1 MASSQLLALLC
12 VIAAAVVQVHG
23 MEVWPVDGY
32 TQEDLHE
39 AVQDHLG
46 PAISLLDVTTIE
58 EAEEVGDRKFSD
70 EQREVGELHVRKFV
84 QENLSYNDVETLN
97 ARGTQGILGVPQR
110 SRDHGVGEVGE
121 DKAKS
126 NAQRSLLRAHPVV
139 GRSRAGAEQGEGA
152 NPVEKVFTSEDKKAD
167 QRAKEK
173 DDEEKKADK
182 PKSDKPKADE
192 VPRATTPKEDRAK
205 KIEIEEK
212 NAEKKKQK
220 KEQKTKEEKIE
231 IDHESELK
239 KRSAQMHSQ
248 MRSMGINERLTKN
261 KLQKITVAKKK
272 KKNIIVNTQA
282 DKDTAKLPRDALPP
296 VQVHGHEGRVDPAE
310 PRRTFLMNPADTPR
324 GFQYCT
330 DRHTITFTS
339 VEAPDIPASLCGKC
353 EGGFT
358 LLPMTNLGFKM
369 LGICYSIKGISKR
382 GHTGCDG
389 TNCKLRPLPLW
400 DRVKSLPRMTYN
412 DRSCR
417 YFMTIKGWRKKQNYI
432 AKENGLPKAAAEK
445 WRRVSQTSENK
456 RAHAT
461 QCAVTTRT
469 SDASLGEYKDPRAAA
484 TIKARKYSGSGGK
497 WFATSLTRDGPDDV
511 KMPTESHFQCVEPG
525 TEECVIAEGW
535 KYDYQEL
542 KVAKYSGC
550 YTHLQSRPTLTC
562 DKATQIL
569 ACNQVRVFSTF
580 SWLEEKTE
588 TGGYKIVDK
597 LVRKGDYTIYAT
609 ERASWWNKGAQARS
623 MYVVDEA
630 PFFCTHHSPRLCRKH
645 WENRASY
652 LAIAAL
658 ELKGK
663 KPCQTAECG
672 GASWTAFKGCQ
683 RMMSEAA
690 LSLQ

>member
-1 MASSQLLALLC
+1 MGFCDTQMASSQLLALLC

-70 EQREVGELHVRKFV
+70 EQREIGELRVRKFAA
-84 QENLSYNDVETLN
+84 DM
-97 ARGTQGILGVPQR
+97 I
-110 SRDHGVGEVGE
+110 GEVEE
-121 DKAKS
+121 DEAKS
-126 NAQRSLLRAHPVV
+126 NAQRSLLFALDPW
-139 GRSRAGAEQGEGA
+139 GLEQGEGA
-152 NPVEKVFTSEDKKAD
+152 DPKKKEKTSEDKKAE
-167 QRAKEK
+167 QRATEK
-173 DDEEKKADK
+173 GDEEKKADK
-182 PKSDKPKADE
+182 PKSDQPKADE
-192 VPRATTPKEDRAK
+192 VPKKTSPKEDRAK
-205 KIEIEEK
+205 KIATEEK
-212 NAEKKKQK
+212 NAVKKKQK
-220 KEQKTKEEKIE
+220 KKKKKNEEKAE
-231 IDHESELK
+231 TAQETELK
-239 KRSAQMHSQ
+239 KSSAQMHSQ
-248 MRSMGINERLTKN
+248 MRNMGISERHTKN
-261 KLQKITVAKKK
+261 KLQKIMIAKNK

-330 DRHTITFTS
+330 DRHTITFPS
-339 VEAPDIPASLCGKC
+339 IEAPDIPASLCGKC

-369 LGICYSIKGISKR
+369 LGICYSIKGISKL
-382 GHTGCDG
+382 GKTGCDG
-389 TNCKLRPLPLW
+389 ANCKLRPLPLW

-432 AKENGLPKAAAEK
+432 AKENGLSKAKSEK
-445 WRRVSQTSENK
+445 WSRVSQASENK

-461 QCAVTTRT
+461 HCAVTTRT
-469 SDASLGEYKDPRAAA
+469 SDASLGEYKDPGAAA
-484 TIKARKYSGSGGK
+484 EIKARKSSGIGK

-511 KMPTESHFQCVEPG
+511 KMPKSSHFTCVEPG

-580 SWLEEKTE
+580 SWLEQKTE
-588 TGGYKIVDK
+588 HGCFKIVDK

-609 ERASWWNKGAQARS
+609 ERASWWNKGQQARS

-630 PFFCTHHSPRLCRKH
+630 PFLCTHHSPRLCRKH

-652 LAIAAL
+652 LAISAL

-663 KPCQTAECG
+663 KPCQTAACG
-672 GASWTAFKGCQ
+672 GSVWTAFKGCQ

>member
-12 VIAAAVVQVHG
+12 VIAAAAVQVHG

-39 AVQDHLG
+39 AVQEAVG

-70 EQREVGELHVRKFV
+70 EQREIGELHVRKFV
-84 QENLSYNDVETLN
+84 EDNLSYNEVERLN
-97 ARGTQGILGVPQR
+97 ARGTQGLLGVPQR
-110 SRDHGVGEVGE
+110 SNHGVGEVGE

-139 GRSRAGAEQGEGA
+139 GRSRRGAEQGEA
-152 NPVEKVFTSEDKKAD
+152 ADPEKKEKTSEDKKAD

-173 DDEEKKADK
+173 DDEEKKADR
-182 PKSDKPKADE
+182 PKSDKPKADATADE
-192 VPRATTPKEDRAK
+192 VPKKTSPKEDRAK
-205 KIEIEEK
+205 KIAIEEK
-212 NAEKKKQK
+212 NAEKKEQKKKQK
-220 KEQKTKEEKIE
+220 KKQEKVEIEQ
-231 IDHESELK
+231 ESELK
-239 KRSAQMHSQ
+239 KSSAQMHSQ

-261 KLQKITVAKKK
+261 KLHKIMIAKKK
-272 KKNIIVNTQA
+272 KKNVIVNTQA

-389 TNCKLRPLPLW
+389 ANCKLRPLPLW

-432 AKENGLPKAAAEK
+432 AKENGLPKATSEK

-484 TIKARKYSGSGGK
+484 TIKARKYSGSGK

-511 KMPTESHFQCVEPG
+511 KMPKESHFKCVEPG

-542 KVAKYSGC
+542 KVAKYSGNGFPLCFLSHTMVFTGC

-569 ACNQVRVFSTF
+569 ACNQVRVRICCD
-580 SWLEEKTE
+580 
-588 TGGYKIVDK
+588 G
-597 LVRKGDYTIYAT
+597 
-609 ERASWWNKGAQARS
+609 
-623 MYVVDEA
+623 
-630 PFFCTHHSPRLCRKH
+630 
-645 WENRASY
+645 
-652 LAIAAL
+652 
-658 ELKGK
+658 
-663 KPCQTAECG
+663 
-672 GASWTAFKGCQ
+672 
-683 RMMSEAA
+683 
-690 LSLQ
+690 